1 LYTRFIREEKGR
13 DDPEAP
19 RIQDVPNSARGK
31 YMGDSFLGD
40 LSREA
45 VRVDKGTVIMREG
58 EMGQCAYFVVHG
70 RLLVEKNIDG
80 ENVPIAEI
88 EPRDIVGELAILD
101 DAPRSATVTA
111 MEDSLLVILNKDRIR
126 SIIRRSPAVAE
137 VILKLICHKLR
148 NTHQRMTVM
157 TDLTSPDLWR
167 KVLTLIQ
174 LTVRSEPDLG
184 RVLPLVSTHC
194 RDLLDVPGHRIREI
208 FHRLNEAGLMQT
220 RENRAVTADLPR
232 LQNFL
237 IHCQEEYSNQSV
249 QTFSS
254 AKIHAAARLIL
265 SQCPPEMESQEWVD
279 WPRGALLRLLA
290 HPDLWRHLR
299 LHYQNQRAEA
309 LLGRLLQSGWL
320 EAVPPAGDPLRVS
333 LAALR
338 SLPEP
343 REEIEAQRFIETVLF
358 KPLDDPPPPEN

>member
-1 LYTRFIREEKGR
+1 MF
-13 DDPEAP
+13 
-19 RIQDVPNSARGK
+19 
-31 YMGDSFLGD
+31 MGDSFLGD

-80 ENVPIAEI
+80 ESVPIAEI

-148 NTHQRMTVM
+148 NTHQRMAVIS
-157 TDLTSPDLWR
+157 DLTSPDLWR
-167 KVLTLIQ
+167 KVLTLVQ
-174 LTVRSEPDLG
+174 LTIRSEPDFE
-184 RVLPLVSTHC
+184 RIHALVSAHC
-194 RDLLDVPGHRIREI
+194 RDMLDIPGHRIREI
-208 FHRLNEAGLMQT
+208 FRRLEEAGLVRME
-220 RENRAVTADLPR
+220 ENRLIAADLPR
-232 LQNFL
+232 MGDFL

-249 QTFSS
+249 KTFS
-254 AKIHAAARLIL
+254 APKTYAAARLIL
-265 SQCPPEMESQEWVD
+265 SQCPPEMETREWVD

-309 LLGRLLQSGWL
+309 LLEQLLRSNWL
-320 EAVPPAGDPLRVS
+320 HAVPSAGDTLRVS
-333 LAALR
+333 LATLR

-343 REEIEAQRFIETVLF
+343 REETEAQQFIETVLF
-358 KPLDDPPPPEN
+358 KPLNDLHPPED